1 LTKEST
7 TKEIHKKQALQR
19 TKLREDFTM
28 NQVVSLACVYLS
40 PTEHYQLDCFIGQYI
55 KSRKLKTVHNINNLL
70 NTTLKSYPGNHPV
83 MVNELNAWLDKIL
96 GYRAAHPEFLL
107 DDA

>member
-1 LTKEST
+1 M
-7 TKEIHKKQALQR
+7 R
-19 TKLREDFTM
+19 DDFSM
-28 NQVVSLACVYLS
+28 NQVVGLACIYLS

-55 KSRKLKTVHNINNLL
+55 KTRNLRTVHNINHLL
-70 NTTLKSYPGNHPV
+70 SSTLERYPGKPPV
-83 MVNELNAWLDKIL
+83 MVNELNAWLDKTL